1 MKPNSDFVFYELGGQ
16 VLLKPLTAPARRWL
30 VENAHPSTPYIG
42 AAAVVPWSAIGP
54 VLEAI
59 DRAGLVVVQTRS

>member
-1 MKPNSDFVFYELGGQ
+1 MRPNSDFVFYELGGQ

-30 VENAHPSTPYIG
+30 VENIGPDVPYIG
-42 AAAVVPWSAIGP
+42 VSAIVPWSAIGM

-59 DRAGLVVVQTRS
+59 DRAGLVVVQTRG